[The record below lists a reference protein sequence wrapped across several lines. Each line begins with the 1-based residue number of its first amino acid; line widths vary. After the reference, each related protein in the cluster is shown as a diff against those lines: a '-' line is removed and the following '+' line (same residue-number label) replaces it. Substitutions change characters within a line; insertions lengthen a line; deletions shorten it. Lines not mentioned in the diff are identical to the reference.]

1 MFEVS
6 RGLID
11 LDMSFSSTVENIDR
25 VDEEAMRFLA
35 RMGIEAEVFC
45 IRLAVREGL
54 LNAVNHGCGGDP
66 HKTIKCGMRLK
77 DNAVFIEIND
87 GGCGF
92 DWAAY
97 MGKEMTTFTSDSGR
111 GLAIMRKYCT
121 DIEYNTKGSRLFLR
135 KEIGDR
141 KVCAN
146 RVRKQGDIVVI
157 KPGQDIVASMAEEFR
172 REIEPLLKE
181 CPSVV
186 VIDLAGVEMVD
197 SAGIGVLLSARTCA
211 NDSGSKLIVINA
223 SEDVY
228 GVFKAIGLD
237 QLFNLLSA

>member
-1 MFEVS
+1 MFEVT

-11 LDMSFSSTVENIDR
+11 LDMSFSSTVDNIDR
-25 VDEEAMRFLA
+25 VDEEAIKFLA

-54 LNAVNHGCGGDP
+54 LNAVKHGSCNDP
-66 HKTIKCGMRLK
+66 HKIIKCDMRFK
-77 DNAVFIEIND
+77 DNAVLIEIND
-87 GGCGF
+87 GGSGF

-97 MGKEMTTFTSDSGR
+97 MGKELTTFTSDSGR

-121 DIEYNTKGSRLFLR
+121 DIKYNTKGSRLFLR

-141 KVCAN
+141 KICAS
-146 RVRKQGDIVVI
+146 RARKQGDIVVI

-172 REIEPLLKE
+172 CEIDPLLKD

-186 VIDLAGVEMVD
+186 IIDLSDVEMVD
-197 SAGIGVLLSARTCA
+197 SAGINVLLATRSCA
-211 NDSGSKLIVINA
+211 NDSSSKLIVINA
-223 SEDVY
+223 SENVC
-228 GVFKAIGLD
+228 GVFRAIGLD
-237 QLFNLLSA
+237 QLFALVHA